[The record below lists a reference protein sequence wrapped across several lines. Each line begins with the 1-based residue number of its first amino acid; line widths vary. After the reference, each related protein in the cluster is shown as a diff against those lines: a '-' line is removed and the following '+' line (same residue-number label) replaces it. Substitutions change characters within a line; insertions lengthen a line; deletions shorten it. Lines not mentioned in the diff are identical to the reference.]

1 MYQKCREYQKSQMLE
16 GVFFMGTKVT
26 AMPGESVDSLIRKFN
41 KKVQSEGILTEI
53 KKREHYLK
61 PSLRK
66 QQKIQMARKKY
77 IKSKF

>member
-1 MYQKCREYQKSQMLE
+1 MSNGQNFKG
-16 GVFFMGTKVT
+16 GVFQVNMATKVI
-26 AMPGESVDSLIRKFN
+26 AQPGESVDALIRKFN
-41 KKVQSEGILTEI
+41 KKVQTEGIMAEI

-77 IKSKF
+77 IRGKA